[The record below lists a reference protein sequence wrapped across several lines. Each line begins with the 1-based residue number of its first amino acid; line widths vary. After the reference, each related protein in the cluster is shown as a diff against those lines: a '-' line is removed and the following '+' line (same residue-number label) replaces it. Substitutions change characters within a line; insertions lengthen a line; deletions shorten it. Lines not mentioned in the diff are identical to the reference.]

1 MLVAGVETRIVALL
15 PAWLRPVDVAQSWPR
30 RLLRWALGA
39 FLATAGMGH
48 FTNAEEFLAQVPPY
62 LPEPELLVAASG
74 VVELLLAA
82 ALILLPRWRR
92 AVGFAALLFL
102 IAVTPGNVA
111 QYTEARDAFGLNS
124 DAARLTRVLLSP
136 LLWVWASAAAD
147 LWPRPRRP
155 VS

>member
-1 MLVAGVETRIVALL
+1 MPVAGVEARITGFL
-15 PAWLRPVDVAQSWPR
+15 PVWLGPADAPQSWPG
-30 RLLRWALGA
+30 RLLRWGLGA
-39 FLATAGMGH
+39 FLATAGVGH

-62 LPEPELLVAASG
+62 LPEPELLVAVSG

-82 ALILLPRWRR
+82 ALIALPRWRR

-102 IAVTPGNVA
+102 VAVTPGNIA

-136 LLWVWASAAAD
+136 LLWVWAGAAAD
-147 LWPRPRRP
+147 LWPRPRRR